1 MTQDPTRNNGLYS
14 LEPEVT
20 FLPKPPQIDGVLD
33 AELKNLPIRTFNYVE
48 KSNDRNPLA
57 EVNYRLAY
65 GTEFFYLYVE
75 VKADSF
81 ICRDR
86 GYQNGDG
93 FHMVLSVPRPGNV
106 PTDEFFVMA
115 FCPQKEPG
123 RAWQKKFIWYRNIDL
138 SFQPL
143 KNTLFEVKESNGK
156 VGYELLLPWK
166 EVYPYHPWL
175 LDSIGFN
182 LCYVQAVEE
191 NEKNYFFVVKDNR
204 IQSEQSYRLYTR
216 LNFSAPKLSGG
227 TKTYLILDQNHCNE
241 GETIKARIA
250 GISAIPTKDK
260 IVVQINR
267 GNGDVVSND
276 VFSFDIAGELTEKSF
291 ELKTSHLIPGE
302 YQVKWTS
309 QLSGL
314 SGNISFTMLQK
325 DTVTEMSK
333 QLESIKDKISS
344 GSLTTLEFKLQE
356 IKTMT
361 EKLKPYDTA
370 EGLRISISKFK
381 STVECAAKGVD
392 VIATKTG
399 IQRRAYRSK
408 IDNTLQPYSVK
419 IPKSI
424 APGKKYPLLV
434 FLHGSGMDDRQ
445 VLTEKEADPL
455 INFIEFAPFGRGT
468 SNAFSTDHAQDDIRE
483 AIDDVIA
490 HYPVD
495 TDRIILAGFS
505 MGGYGVYRTFYENPK
520 IFRALAVFS
529 GHPDLAN
536 KCGIPGKHPNFL
548 DERYLKPF
556 EGVQIF
562 IFHGGH
568 DKNCPVDLTK
578 KLVEMLKKAGAQV
591 EFYLEEGKGHEMPG
605 EEIYRSYLRW
615 LKDVTK

>member
-1 MTQDPTRNNGLYS
+1 MAEAFTKNNIVDS

-20 FLPKPPQIDGVLD
+20 FLSKPPQIDGVLD
-33 AELKNLPIRTFNYVE
+33 AELKNLPVRTFNFVE
-48 KSNDRNPLA
+48 KSNDQNPLA
-57 EVNYRLAY
+57 EANYRLAY
-65 GTEFFYLYVE
+65 GAEFFYLYIE

-123 RAWQKKFIWYRNIDL
+123 RAWQKKFIWYHNIDL

-143 KNTLFEVKESNGK
+143 KNTLFEVKKLDGK

-175 LDSIGFN
+175 SESIGFN
-182 LCYVQAVEE
+182 LCYVQAVEKD
-191 NEKNYFFVVKDNR
+191 EKNYFFVVQDDR
-204 IQSEQSYRLYTR
+204 IQSEQSCRLYTR
-216 LNFSAPKLSGG
+216 LSFSLPRLSSG
-227 TKTYLILDQNHCNE
+227 TKTYMILDRNHCNE
-241 GETIKARIA
+241 GETIKTRIA
-250 GISAIPTKDK
+250 GISATPTKDT
-260 IVVQINR
+260 IIVQINSDE
-267 GNGDVVSND
+267 GDVVSRD
-276 VFSFDIAGELTEKSF
+276 VFNFDIDDELTKKSF
-291 ELKTSHLIPGE
+291 ELRTSHLIPGE
-302 YQVKWTS
+302 YKVKWAS
-309 QLSGL
+309 QISSL
-314 SGNISFTMLQK
+314 SGNISFTVLPK

-333 QLESIKDKISS
+333 QLENIKDRISS
-344 GSLTTLEFKLQE
+344 GSLTTLQFKLQE
-356 IKTMT
+356 IKTTMK
-361 EKLKPYDTA
+361 KLKPYDTA
-370 EGLRISISKFK
+370 ERLRNSISKFK
-381 STVECAAKGVD
+381 SEVECAAKGVD
-392 VIATKTG
+392 IIATKTG

-408 IDNTLQPYSVK
+408 IDNSLQPYSIK
-419 IPKSI
+419 IPKNMESN
-424 APGKKYPLLV
+424 KKYPLLV

-445 VLTEKEADPL
+445 VLTEREVDPL
-455 INFIEFAPFGRGT
+455 INFIELAPFGRGT

-536 KCGIPGKHPNFL
+536 KWGIPGKHPNFL
-548 DERYLKPF
+548 DEKYLNPF
-556 EGVQIF
+556 KGIQIF
-562 IFHGGH
+562 IFHGEQ
-568 DKNCPVDLTK
+568 DKNCPFDLTK
-578 KLVEMLKKAGAQV
+578 KLVEMLKKAGARV
-591 EFYLEEGKGHEMPG
+591 EVYIDKEKGHEMPG
-605 EEIYRSYLRW
+605 EKIYRSYLQW
-615 LKDVTK
+615 LKEVTK